1 MGLFVLLIVGAGSFP
16 LHVSPGLKADVTT
29 AVLFCGAL
37 LLEPGVAALAGVV
50 GIVSYNLL
58 NGHWGERLRLPW
70 YKYPFNAGQTA
81 LFVGATSV
89 VFGALTTGEGVLTP
103 VVVPAAA
110 VMYLANTILVSGAV
124 GLQVGVNPLRVW
136 WSGTMENGPA
146 ELGQLAFGFLGAVA
160 YRESPWT
167 IVALFIPVAVIY
179 LAFSR
184 LARANVELK
193 RTLQEMESLQ
203 GRIVSTSKL
212 ASVGAISLDLA
223 HQIKNPLAV
232 VLGRLEV
239 LQDYVEERSRAR
251 LDLDQATEAG
261 WRIQELA
268 QTFSSI
274 GQQRWVELDIP
285 ELMDEAVG
293 IAKLRHRTRAE
304 TRRDFPDTLPKG
316 SGNPVL
322 IREAFSNIFSN
333 ALEAIDQ
340 GGVVEIGAVQVNGTI
355 VLRVSDNGIGISRAE
370 MERLFEPFHSTKS
383 NGHGLGALC
392 GQAYP

>member
-1 MGLFVLLIVGAGSFP
+1 M
-16 LHVSPGLKADVTT
+16 
-29 AVLFCGAL
+29 
-37 LLEPGVAALAGVV
+37 
-50 GIVSYNLL
+50 
-58 NGHWGERLRLPW
+58 
-70 YKYPFNAGQTA
+70 
-81 LFVGATSV
+81 
-89 VFGALTTGEGVLTP
+89 
-103 VVVPAAA
+103 
-110 VMYLANTILVSGAV
+110 
-124 GLQVGVNPLRVW
+124 GVNPLRVW

-184 LARANVELK
+184 LARANAELK
-193 RTLQEMESLQ
+193 RTLQERESLQ

-239 LQDYVEERSRAR
+239 LQGYVEERSRAR

-268 QTFSSI
+268 QTLSSI

-304 TRRDFPDTLPKG
+304 TRMDFPDTLPKG

-340 GGVVEIGAVQVNGTI
+340 DGVVEIGAVQVNGTI

-370 MERLFEPFHSTKS
+370 MERLFESFHSTKS
-383 NGHGLGALC
+383 NGHGLGLFAAKHILEMHH
-392 GQAYP
+392 GTVEVQSWEGEGTSVTVRLPAVPARNPDPLESTDSLPLVRLR

>member
-1 MGLFVLLIVGAGSFP
+1 M
-16 LHVSPGLKADVTT
+16 
-29 AVLFCGAL
+29 
-37 LLEPGVAALAGVV
+37 
-50 GIVSYNLL
+50 
-58 NGHWGERLRLPW
+58 
-70 YKYPFNAGQTA
+70 
-81 LFVGATSV
+81 
-89 VFGALTTGEGVLTP
+89 
-103 VVVPAAA
+103 
-110 VMYLANTILVSGAV
+110 
-124 GLQVGVNPLRVW
+124 
-136 WSGTMENGPA
+136 
-146 ELGQLAFGFLGAVA
+146 
-160 YRESPWT
+160 
-167 IVALFIPVAVIY
+167 
-179 LAFSR
+179 
-184 LARANVELK
+184 
-193 RTLQEMESLQ
+193 
-203 GRIVSTSKL
+203 
-212 ASVGAISLDLA
+212 
-223 HQIKNPLAV
+223 
-232 VLGRLEV
+232 LGRLEV

-304 TRRDFPDTLPKG
+304 TRGDFPDTLPKG

-383 NGHGLGALC
+383 NGHGLGLFAAKHILEMHH
-392 GQAYP
+392 GTVEVQSWEGEGTSVTVRLPAVPARNPDPLESTDSLPLVRLR